1 MPTPPA
7 PVTTLALHHDTAARR
22 YEARRES
29 RTLGHLAYET
39 AADGTLVITHT
50 IVPPEHAGQG
60 VASFLAR
67 GVLDDARARG
77 LQVVPECSF
86 VAGWLQRHPDY
97 LPLVQPAA
105 RARPGS

>member
-1 MPTPPA
+1 MPAQPA
-7 PVTTLALHHDTAARR
+7 PALALHHDTAAQRF
-22 YEARRES
+22 EAQREG

-39 AADGTLVITHT
+39 AADGALVITHT

-67 GVLDDARARG
+67 GVLDDVRTRG

-105 RARPGS
+105 RERLGL